1 VQSNCISRKRINFS
15 CPIHSGAQKQI
26 CLNKSHVVVLKVQEV
41 CKHKEGAERRQER
54 KKKKKTALRK
64 CPGSD
69 IIFLF
74 SAFAFASSSSSSSS
88 SASSRLI
95 LHAHQKK
102 QLHNP
107 CSDSHSSSMNPSSV
121 ATLLKGLSIATEED
135 WRSGRDSSEDWRLR
149 ALPELHENGH
159 PASERGRSSSPQQQE
174 EDVKHR
180 TRKFAQFL
188 ESSWEGNI
196 GPSSLTK
203 MLPSAPPSLSLSL
216 SL

>member
-1 VQSNCISRKRINFS
+1 MQSSCISRKRINFS

-54 KKKKKTALRK
+54 KQKKKTALRK

-74 SAFAFASSSSSSSS
+74 SPFAFAAASSSSS

-107 CSDSHSSSMNPSSV
+107 CSDSHTFSMNPSSV

-149 ALPELHENGH
+149 ALLELHENRY
-159 PASERGRSSSPQQQE
+159 PASERAREKQFAAEAGGGR
-174 EDVKHR
+174 
-180 TRKFAQFL
+180 
-188 ESSWEGNI
+188 
-196 GPSSLTK
+196 
-203 MLPSAPPSLSLSL
+203 
-216 SL
+216 